1 MTSMSIHDVAR
12 IEIDQPSHLGDDQTL
27 STKRRKIIIT
37 DKNGN
42 VFDLTLFAD
51 DMQALKVHAE
61 Y

>member
-1 MTSMSIHDVAR
+1 MNTMNMHDVVR
-12 IEIDQPSHLGDDQTL
+12 IEIDQPSHLGDDETL
-27 STKRRKIIIT
+27 STKRRAIIIT

-42 VFDLTLFAD
+42 KFNLTMFAD